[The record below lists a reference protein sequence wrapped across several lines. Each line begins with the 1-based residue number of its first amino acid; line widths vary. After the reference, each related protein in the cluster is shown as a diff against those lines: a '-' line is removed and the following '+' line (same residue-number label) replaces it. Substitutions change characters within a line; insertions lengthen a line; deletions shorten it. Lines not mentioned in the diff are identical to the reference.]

1 VGNLTRNVVIRSESP
16 VGQPGTKGHV
26 LFTHRANIDVRY
38 AAFRDLG
45 RTTIDPLDDVTNHI
59 GRYALHMH
67 HLMGPVSTPANGYQY
82 TLIGNAIDGGS
93 TRNDLKWGV
102 AIHNTHYGLVKDNV
116 GYNFAGAIFT
126 FEDGSESFNLVEHNF
141 AVRSQGEGNNV
152 AEGTEGT
159 GFWFR
164 GPNNYVRSN
173 VAANAWGSAP
183 EGAYGFKYFMR
194 YLGNIRVP
202 NFKGGDTSVSGQ
214 YTVRDGHKLPILEF
228 SDNETYCAAQGLT
241 YWWVN
246 SQDPQSDSTGV
257 ETVFRDVRIW
267 HVFNVAVYH
276 YPSAFIT
283 FDGLVIRGANPRDAA
298 CCGRGFLAG
307 DYAARTLVFRNVDI
321 QGMSLGIRPSTV
333 SWTTQVI
340 ENSYFRNLTD
350 IRPET
355 LYSTNGGSWIPAR
368 HMIIRNTQFDAWP
381 GSSHRAIDM
390 DWNATGVSTQN
401 TTQLDEV
408 LVYGFNGNANDNFRA
423 YYTVQ
428 GTQSLAGGRA
438 PCTTTRPEVDG
449 IACSIPPES
458 SPPPPPDTV
467 PPAAP
472 SNLRVRN

>member
-1 VGNLTRNVVIRSESP
+1 
-16 VGQPGTKGHV
+16 
-26 LFTHRANIDVRY
+26 
-38 AAFRDLG
+38 
-45 RTTIDPLDDVTNHI
+45 
-59 GRYALHMH
+59 
-67 HLMGPVSTPANGYQY
+67 
-82 TLIGNAIDGGS
+82 
-93 TRNDLKWGV
+93 
-102 AIHNTHYGLVKDNV
+102 
-116 GYNFAGAIFT
+116 
-126 FEDGSESFNLVEHNF
+126 
-141 AVRSQGEGNNV
+141 
-152 AEGTEGT
+152 
-159 GFWFR
+159 
-164 GPNNYVRSN
+164 
-173 VAANAWGSAP
+173 
-183 EGAYGFKYFMR
+183 
-194 YLGNIRVP
+194 
-202 NFKGGDTSVSGQ
+202 
-214 YTVRDGHKLPILEF
+214 
-228 SDNETYCAAQGLT
+228 
-241 YWWVN
+241 VN